1 MYILFYVKK
10 FFILYGFDT
19 KVIHELIR
27 ICTTCIRYILCH
39 FFHYTNFKSLGE
51 LRGFEPLSL
60 LLRVVYLPI
69 NTIALYSFTLRFLS
83 LSSWAWNVRSPE
95 SLSFSFSSWRTRSSE
110 YNDKSDVLSFSSL
123 IRCTCPIIAVCFL
136 FSCRFE
142 IWELSFH
149 APYERLH
156 GRKE

>member
-1 MYILFYVKK
+1 MYILFYVKR

-19 KVIHELIR
+19 RVIHEFIR

-39 FFHYTNFKSLGE
+39 FFHYINFKSLGE

-69 NTIALYSFTLRFLS
+69 NTIALYSFTLRFLP

-95 SLSFSFSSWRTRSSE
+95 SLSFSFSGWRTRSSE
-110 YNDKSDVLSFSSL
+110 CNDESDVLLFSSL
-123 IRCTCPIIAVCFL
+123 PVWASQWYDVLVR
-136 FSCRFE
+136 
-142 IWELSFH
+142 
-149 APYERLH
+149 
-156 GRKE
+156 

>member
-51 LRGFEPLSL
+51 LRGFEPT
-60 LLRVVYLPI
+60 PQ
-69 NTIALYSFTLRFLS
+69 
-83 LSSWAWNVRSPE
+83 SS
-95 SLSFSFSSWRTRSSE
+95 
-110 YNDKSDVLSFSSL
+110 VLTYKYYSSL
-123 IRCTCPIIAVCFL
+123 CGFFLFLLGLEMFDLPNLFLFRFRVEELDLLNIMTSPTCFL
-136 FSCRFE
+136 FHRFQSEFLSDTMYLSDNCRVFS
-142 IWELSFH
+142 L
-149 APYERLH
+149 
-156 GRKE
+156 